1 MNKKASDITG
11 EILGRIFENYSK
23 ILPLKVV
30 FENNFVL
37 AFHHPKPSYPKHIII
52 TPKKQIKDLVELT
65 NNEIYITEI
74 FKAVPVILENE
85 GILDYHL
92 VVNGGEYQKVKQ
104 VHLHLY
110 STED

>member
-52 TPKKQIKDLVELT
+52 TPKKQIKDLIDLT
-65 NNEIYITEI
+65 NTEIYITEI

-104 VHLHLY
+104 VHFHLY
-110 STED
+110 SEN